1 MRSVRCVCVAAAVA
15 LGSAACGLNLV
26 EQGAGP
32 ATTTAPATTAP
43 PPSTTVASEP
53 PLAVPEAGLGDGDTG
68 ELVAALERRLSALHY
83 EVGAVDDVFDADT
96 GYGVTAFQKVND
108 LPRSGRATPDVAARL
123 TTAQAPPAIVGAGG
137 ATRVEIDLPRQ
148 VLFLYQGG
156 GLDKIMSISTGSGED
171 YYSFTAEDWAT
182 AVTPPGSYQVHYQVD
197 GWDTSPLGE
206 LYNPV
211 YFDPEIGLAIH
222 GSEEVPADPA
232 SHGCVRIS
240 MTAAEWFPDK
250 APKGTP
256 VYISDGQ
263 TALQP
268 V

>member
-1 MRSVRCVCVAAAVA
+1 MRAVRCVCVAAAVA
-15 LGSAACGLNLV
+15 LGSAACGLKLL
-26 EQGAGP
+26 EPSASP
-32 ATTTAPATTAP
+32 AATTAPAPTTP
-43 PPSTTVASEP
+43 TPSTTVAPEP
-53 PLAVPEAGLGDGDTG
+53 PLAVPEAGLGAGDTG
-68 ELVAALERRLSALHY
+68 EVVAALERRLASLHY

-96 GYGVTAFQKVND
+96 GHGVTAFQKVHD
-108 LPRSGRATPDVAARL
+108 LPRTGRATSDVAQTLAA
-123 TTAQAPPAIVGAGG
+123 AQLPTPLVPAGG
-137 ATRVEIDLPRQ
+137 ASRVEIDLPRQ

-156 GLDKIMSISTGSGED
+156 GLDKIMSISTGSGEE
-171 YYSFTAEDWAT
+171 YYSTSAGGWAT
-182 AVTPPGSYQVHYQVD
+182 AVTPPGRYQVHYQVD

-211 YFDPEIGLAIH
+211 YFDPKIGLAIH

-240 MTAAEWFPDK
+240 MTAAEWFPAK

-268 V
+268 L